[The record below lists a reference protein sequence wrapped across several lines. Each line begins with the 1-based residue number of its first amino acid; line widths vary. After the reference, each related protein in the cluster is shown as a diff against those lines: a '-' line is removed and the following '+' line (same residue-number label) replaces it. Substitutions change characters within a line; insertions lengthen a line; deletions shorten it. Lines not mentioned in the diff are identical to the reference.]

1 LQIPLKEGIANESR
15 GDRGEREGEYRVNLL
30 INQECNFKYRRLIKD
45 LNFRPCLGYIK
56 KRLEKTL

>member
-1 LQIPLKEGIANESR
+1 VNESR

-30 INQECNFKYRRLIKD
+30 IYQECNFKYRRLIKD